1 MHRLISILTSTNP
14 SLHSPSAIHRMH
26 HGGGG
31 GGGGRGGRGGGG
43 GAPVDND
50 EYYKLLGVGK
60 DADENE
66 IKKVYKSLALQ
77 HHDID
82 LCTTD

>member
-1 MHRLISILTSTNP
+1 MFFGGDP
-14 SLHSPSAIHRMH
+14 FA
-26 HGGGG
+26 HGFPGHGG

-43 GAPVDND
+43 GGAVDNE

-66 IKKVYKSLALQ
+66 IKKVY
-77 HHDID
+77 
-82 LCTTD
+82 TTNLYENIVTFFQNPAIFPQ

>member
-1 MHRLISILTSTNP
+1 MFFGGDP
-14 SLHSPSAIHRMH
+14 FA
-26 HGGGG
+26 HGFPGHG
-31 GGGGRGGRGGGG
+31 GGGGRGGRGGG

-66 IKKVYKSLALQ
+66 IKKVHKKLA
-77 HHDID
+77 
-82 LCTTD
+82 